1 MSVAGKSVAKP
12 VTVAI
17 IFIVLAI
24 LGINAFTN
32 LPLELIPDMDI
43 PYLVVSTSYPNASPE
58 EVEDKLTRVLESALS
73 SVTGL
78 KNITS
83 TSSEGSSSITLEF
96 EAGTDLSDAAN
107 NARDRIDLVKNYL
120 PSEATSPLIIQ
131 MDMTMLP
138 VMVIALSSPSKTTDE
153 LKLLADETISPL
165 LEQIDGVASTSVI
178 GGRDRKIRVEIP
190 KDRLQ
195 AYNLTFSQIAQMVAA
210 QNSNASVGSITE
222 YGLTYTIQTSGLF
235 ADIEAIG
242 NTVISYV
249 ATQTGEVR
257 QIRLDEI
264 AEIKDTYD
272 DASTYFTYQGRECI
286 GISVSKQSGKNTVQ
300 AAQKIKDRIPSIYRA
315 MPSDCEINI
324 VYDSSELISETV
336 DLVSNSALQGAL
348 LAVLILLIFLREF
361 KSTGLIA
368 ISIPLSVLV
377 TLLVMYYSGLSLNL
391 MTLAGLALGIGMLV
405 DSSIVVIENIYSYR
419 QRGVKPRVASVL
431 GTDEMVGALLSSTL
445 TTCCVFIPMVLYKN
459 KLGILGSVFGQLSI
473 TVIISLLTS
482 FAVAITL
489 IPVISSTFRF
499 KGPARKQ
506 TKSAFMEKTDRI
518 YEKFDNAYAKSVS
531 RVLRHKIL
539 LIAVIAALFVWA
551 CIQIPVVGFSY
562 MPVTESKSMTVSVQ
576 MPTGTSIEE
585 TRRVVTSIDSRF
597 REQVKGL
604 DMDAVIIGSGLLSM
618 GSGSNGASMIYT
630 FRNAADRQADWD
642 DPDSAALVIDA
653 MKDDYP
659 EAVITVSGDSSVI
672 SMGSDSSD
680 VDIKISSTDMDAVR
694 QTALEIEALLKAE
707 ASGMLKDIST
717 NISEGSPMLSIDFD
731 REKMNSLG
739 VTVAAANAEIRA
751 NIGGMTAARYR
762 ESGHDID
769 VVLTLPV
776 ADKQTRLDFEDIMV
790 ATNFGTRVPLA
801 SFATIRED
809 RTATSIIRENQSR
822 VLHVTASAVNTAS
835 TTEIQKL
842 VQTMVEENIPLR
854 EGVVISYSGNYESM
868 METLKVFIE
877 IISVAAL
884 LVFAIMAAQF
894 ESFRKPFIVLFT
906 LPLALI
912 GIVMI
917 YKIVGGLSFTVV
929 TAVGAL
935 ILVGIVVNNGIVL
948 VDYTNLMQE
957 RGMSVFDACV
967 AAARSRLRPVL
978 MTTLTTVLALVP
990 MAFFVKEGGETIQ
1003 PIGLTIFGGL
1013 TFSALMTLYLMPV
1026 LYYLFYRG
1034 KERRAEKKAAANS
1047 KEGDNEKA

>member
-32 LPLELIPDMDI
+32 LPLELIPDMEI

-138 VMVIALSSPSKTTDE
+138 VMVIALSSPFKTTDE
-153 LKLLADETISPL
+153 LKVLADETISPL

-178 GGRDRKIRVEIP
+178 GGRERKIRVEIP

-210 QNSNASVGSITE
+210 QNSNAAVGSITE
-222 YGLTYTIQTSGLF
+222 YGLTYAIQTSGLF

-257 QIRLDEI
+257 QIRLEEI
-264 AEIKDTYD
+264 AEIRDTYD
-272 DASTYFTYQGRECI
+272 NASAYFTYGGQECI
-286 GISVSKQSGKNTVQ
+286 GISISKQSGKNTVQ
-300 AAQKIKDRIPSIYRA
+300 AAERIKSRMPSIYRA
-315 MPSDCEINI
+315 LPSDCSMNI

-336 DLVSNSALQGAL
+336 DLVAHSALQGAI
-348 LAVLILLIFLREF
+348 LAILILLLFLREF

-368 ISIPLSVLV
+368 ISIPMSVLV
-377 TLLVMYYSGLSLNL
+377 TLLVMYYAGLSLNL

-419 QRGVKPRVASVL
+419 HRGVKPRVASVL

-459 KLGILGSVFGQLSI
+459 KLGILGSVFDQLSI
-473 TVIISLLTS
+473 TVIIALLTS
-482 FAVAITL
+482 FVVAITL
-489 IPVISSTFRF
+489 IPVISSKFRF
-499 KGPARKQ
+499 KGPVSKQ
-506 TKSAFMEKTDRI
+506 KKSAFMEKTDLV
-518 YEKFDNAYAKSVS
+518 YEKFDNAYAKSIAW
-531 RVLRHKIL
+531 VLRHKIL
-539 LIAVIAALFVWA
+539 LVAVIIVMFVWA
-551 CIQIPVVGFSY
+551 CVQIPVVGFSY
-562 MPVTESKSMTVSVQ
+562 MPVTESKSMNVTVQ
-576 MPTGTSIEE
+576 MPVGTSIEE
-585 TRRVVTSIDSRF
+585 TRRVATELDSRF
-597 REQVKGL
+597 RSQVRGL
-604 DMDAVIIGSGLLSM
+604 DMDAVMIGAGIMSSGSGTNSATM
-618 GSGSNGASMIYT
+618 MYT
-630 FRNAADRQADWD
+630 FHKASDRQADWD
-642 DPDSAALVIDA
+642 NPESAALIFEA
-653 MKDDYP
+653 LKDDYP
-659 EAVITVSGDSSVI
+659 EASITVSGDSSI
-672 SMGSDSSD
+672 LSMGSSSTD
-680 VDIKISSTDMDAVR
+680 VDIKISSTDMEAVK
-694 QTALEIEALLKAE
+694 QTTLEIEALLKNR
-707 ASGMLKDIST
+707 ASGMLKDITT
-717 NISEGSPMLSIDFD
+717 NISEGSPMISIDFD

-769 VVLTLPV
+769 VVLTLPQS
-776 ADKQTRLDFEDIMV
+776 DKQTRLDFEDIMV

-801 SFATIRED
+801 SFASIRED
-809 RTATSIIRENQSR
+809 RTATSIRRENQSR
-822 VLHVTASAVNTAS
+822 VLHVTASAVNVAS

-842 VQTMVEENIPLR
+842 VQTMVEENIPAR

-868 METLKVFIE
+868 METLQVFIE
-877 IISVAAL
+877 IISVAVL

-894 ESFRKPFIVLFT
+894 ESFRKPFIVIFT

-912 GIVMI
+912 GIVAI

-948 VDYTNLMQE
+948 VDYTGLMQD
-957 RGMSVFDACV
+957 RGMSLFDACV

-990 MAFFVKEGGETIQ
+990 MAFFVEEGGETIQ

-1026 LYYLFYRG
+1026 LYYVFYRG
-1034 KERRAEKKAAANS
+1034 KERRAQKKA
-1047 KEGDNEKA
+1047 KEGKR